1 MRKLISL
8 LCIWSFPLSVFA
20 AFGDKPVNWSSSES
34 VDFQDYVVRSLNRQ
48 NAIVQNYWAHYWLN
62 QRFLK
67 LNLASPAPVD
77 ATLPLILKD
86 PTINAF
92 AIPGNVIA
100 IHTGLWRAT
109 DNESELVSVLAHEMS
124 HIALDHF
131 SRLTQKS
138 NQQALTLATG
148 ILVSILLA
156 QENPEAANAALISTF
171 AGTAQSRLT
180 FSRAMEVEADQLA
193 QSIMTNT
200 RYDTE
205 AGRVF
210 FQKLDDNASSAY
222 EFLMTHPLG
231 NTRSSKLSAST
242 STPSSNTD
250 ERLYL
255 FLKAYVQGNRDVTE
269 LPLPTIQSDPANPD
283 LHFAHA
289 IKQISQES
297 DTATHAQRLKAII
310 QTFPS
315 FLPAHFELLNLQISH
330 DSSAVCDTFNQLNS
344 RVQKEFLTLNVIEN
358 MKRAAER
365 CQHRAATYWHSQF
378 LWQSGREAEAI
389 AFLGRSLKNEKE
401 TNQAALLKTLL
412 SQFTSRYERFN

>member
-1 MRKLISL
+1 
-8 LCIWSFPLSVFA
+8 
-20 AFGDKPVNWSSSES
+20 
-34 VDFQDYVVRSLNRQ
+34 
-48 NAIVQNYWAHYWLN
+48 
-62 QRFLK
+62 
-67 LNLASPAPVD
+67 
-77 ATLPLILKD
+77 
-86 PTINAF
+86 
-92 AIPGNVIA
+92 
-100 IHTGLWRAT
+100 
-109 DNESELVSVLAHEMS
+109 
-124 HIALDHF
+124 
-131 SRLTQKS
+131 
-138 NQQALTLATG
+138 
-148 ILVSILLA
+148 
-156 QENPEAANAALISTF
+156 
-171 AGTAQSRLT
+171 
-180 FSRAMEVEADQLA
+180 
-193 QSIMTNT
+193 
-200 RYDTE
+200 
-205 AGRVF
+205 
-210 FQKLDDNASSAY
+210 
-222 EFLMTHPLG
+222 MTHPLG

-255 FLKAYVQGNRDVTE
+255 FLKAYVHGNRDVTE

-297 DTATHAQRLKAII
+297 VTATHAQRLKAII

-389 AFLGRSLKNEKE
+389 AFLRRSLKNEKE